1 MLFYY
6 EPVKFRLVCCAGNTL
21 RLTLLLFCICFLE
34 CGGGGGG
41 GGDAFWQ
48 GPKVVQQGPIFSQ
61 RYPKKFYYS
70 EEYFN

>member
-34 CGGGGGG
+34 CGGGGGTHFG
-41 GGDAFWQ
+41 RGQKLSNKVQFLAKDI
-48 GPKVVQQGPIFSQ
+48 PKNFITL
-61 RYPKKFYYS
+61 R
-70 EEYFN
+70 NILTDI